1 MPNRIVKQTG
11 GFYYIDTEE
20 GIIETRARG
29 KFRNDNISPVVGDF
43 VNIKDKFVSEILPRK
58 NLLHRPLVSNVDLLI
73 MVVSTIDPK
82 PNYFVID
89 KITAIADFQN
99 IPVCFILTKTDIK
112 TDSEFENI
120 YKNAG
125 YLVLDKRKDF
135 EKIKG
140 LFKDKFCV
148 LCGNSGVG
156 KSTLINEL
164 SGLNL
169 ETDKT
174 SKALGRGKH
183 TTRVTELYKVLDGL
197 ICDTPGFSDIESD
210 IPKEQLQLCF
220 PEFKDLI
227 LKCKFTG
234 CSHTGETGCAIVG
247 NVPLSRLES
256 YKELYNEAKVRNKWD
271 DVRSMPGKR

>member
-1 MPNRIVKQTG
+1 MFGRVIESSYGT
-11 GFYYIDTEE
+11 YS
-20 GIIETRARG
+20 IISNDKIYKAKARG
-29 KFRNDNISPVVGDF
+29 LIKSQFSKIVVGDF

-73 MVVSTIDPK
+73 MVVSTTDPK

-125 YLVLDKRKDF
+125 YLVLDKRNDF

-169 ETDKT
+169 ETNET

-227 LKCKFTG
+227 LN
-234 CSHTGETGCAIVG
+234 AQ
-247 NVPLSRLES
+247 
-256 YKELYNEAKVRNKWD
+256 KEDPQNERQD
-271 DVRSMPGKR
+271 